1 MARVTHL
8 AAVFVE
14 DIPEQL
20 EDGYLYVSRECW
32 VAMHNCACGCGEEVS
47 TPLVR
52 TEYEL
57 IFDDGGPSIWPSIG
71 NHDFN
76 CGSHY
81 IIRSGKIVWAGK
93 MSRKQIKAGRGYD
106 RLQKRGHQTLPQ
118 AAMAWVRR
126 LWAALL
132 R

>member
-1 MARVTHL
+1 MTRVTHL

-14 DIPEQL
+14 NIPELL
-20 EDGYLYVSRECW
+20 EDGILYVSRECR

-57 IFDDGGPSIWPSIG
+57 ILDDGGPSIWPSIG
-71 NHDFN
+71 NHDYN

-81 IIRSGKIVWAGK
+81 IIRSGKIIWAGK
-93 MSRKQIKAGRGYD
+93 MSRKQIKAGRAYD
-106 RLQKRGHQTLPQ
+106 RLHKRGRQTLPQ